1 VDQYQQDGTF
11 TFGCRRCKVPI
22 TVGPQHRSYQ
32 FYIVRCGNC
41 GLRVEHRLPAIRK
54 KIIYLDQNVLSH
66 ILSGRDQR
74 WQEVYRRL
82 KLLTYLQVVTCP
94 FSDIHREESLLAEHS
109 RDQLKSLYRELS
121 DGIEFRSPFDIE
133 QSQLLHSIRRYLGQ
147 QEDNPGKE
155 DERYHREYCDKNP
168 NYWTLDDR
176 VYADFPT
183 DLQAVARTQQSKDE
197 FQSDLAA
204 VANNWKDEDGRRF
217 GDDVEREA
225 LAYGRSM
232 MEIYRELAD
241 ASTKLEAM
249 LPTEIAAVY
258 RQCTGG
264 GKFNPNMPPGMQPG
278 VRLVH
283 WLAREVHM
291 ASPEEPDPASV
302 VEVFFQSDDAKTTP
316 FNDIANHLWA
326 GVAQQA
332 RMKSPRQPEGNDK
345 NDISAISHYA
355 PYCDAMIVD
364 NFFRGLASQK
374 NIDVAG
380 RFDVKLFSAR
390 TLPAFIAYLDDLLT
404 NMPPDHR
411 KAVKAVIPHVSRLPI
426 LNTD

>member
-1 VDQYQQDGTF
+1 MDQYQQDGTF
-11 TFGCRRCKVPI
+11 TFGCRRCKSPI
-22 TVGPQHRSYQ
+22 AVGPQHRSYQ
-32 FYIVRCGNC
+32 FYLVRCGNC

-74 WQEVYRRL
+74 WQEVYQRL
-82 KLLTYLQVVTCP
+82 KWLTYLQVVTCP
-94 FSDIHREESLLAEHS
+94 FSDIHREESLLADHS

-121 DGIEFRSPFDIE
+121 DGNEFLSPFDIE
-133 QSQLLHSIRRYLGQ
+133 QNQLLRSIRCYLGQ
-147 QEDNPGKE
+147 QSDKPSKE
-155 DERYHREYCDKNP
+155 DERYYREFCEKDP
-168 NYWTLDDR
+168 NCWTLDDR

-183 DLQAVARTQQSKDE
+183 DLQAVAQMQQRKNE

-217 GDDVEREA
+217 GEDVEREA

-241 ASTKLEAM
+241 ASKKLEAM
-249 LPTEIAAVY
+249 MPNEIAHVY
-258 RQCTGG
+258 RQCRGG
-264 GKFNPNMPPGMQPG
+264 DKFDPNTPPGLQPG

-283 WLAREVHM
+283 WLAREVYM
-291 ASPEEPDPASV
+291 ARPEEPDPASV
-302 VEVFFQSDDAKTTP
+302 VEEFFQSGDAKKTP
-316 FNDIANHLWA
+316 FNDISSHLWA

-332 RMKSPRQPEGNDK
+332 RIKTPRLPDGNDK

-380 RFDVKLFSAR
+380 RFGVKLFSAR
-390 TLPAFIAYLDDLLT
+390 TLPAFIAYLDDLLA
-404 NMPPDHR
+404 NIPLNHR

-426 LNTD
+426 LKSD